1 MKKLFAGI
9 ITCVTILLTGIGVF
23 AVAADENNSG
33 NENVQ
38 SEIVFVWNGFDEC
51 YAGNTDYP
59 PESYN
64 GYFVERNGIV
74 RSFSFEDV
82 NAHWTFGY
90 VSMEDIPK
98 TISLNQTA
106 PQEKLLS
113 HLTDVS
119 KYQIV
124 GKISEEELERNLN
137 LLSDINTNVNIKMC
151 ISPLDVVQGYSET
164 FGLRYDDNDNAEV
177 VFLNGVGTIINKHT
191 DENALEIDS
200 WLRNLDISSDNP
212 NTETTQPNPTE
223 NTTTTTIVTTT
234 EVKPNTEQETEPITE
249 VPKIEFCQVQFILDY
264 EKYYGIF
271 LDSNRDVYSFAIDNV
286 TENWNLYGAY
296 SDIPIKLT
304 DSMPQDGLLTYLY
317 NHFDEWKF
325 IGKTSEDDYAD
336 YKNELNQIDLNTEM
350 TYILYAEPDVIGL
363 SHTETFAVRY
373 DDNGNRQI
381 VFLCGGLDTE
391 YDLYL
396 ENPDEHAI
404 SLNQKMI
411 QYEKINESAT
421 TTTVELNQTNAG
433 TDETTT
439 ATNSTTTT
447 TTTSIVATDE
457 NKTTASIENIT
468 ATTETTTTATTHI
481 ASDEEF
487 CNWAAKDYEG
497 KTGVMPANA
506 EIEYIAEGNAVI
518 TLTDVEG
525 NVLDIYTIDPTTGI
539 GKASDG
545 GTVDLP
551 QTGYSNTYKVIIGFA
566 ILMTMGGTVIV
577 AKSRRKRTSHS

>member
-33 NENVQ
+33 NDMS
-38 SEIVFVWNGFDEC
+38 SEPI
-51 YAGNTDYP
+51 T
-59 PESYN
+59 
-64 GYFVERNGIV
+64 
-74 RSFSFEDV
+74 
-82 NAHWTFGY
+82 T
-90 VSMEDIPK
+90 
-98 TISLNQTA
+98 TA
-106 PQEKLLS
+106 P
-113 HLTDVS
+113 
-119 KYQIV
+119 
-124 GKISEEELERNLN
+124 
-137 LLSDINTNVNIKMC
+137 
-151 ISPLDVVQGYSET
+151 
-164 FGLRYDDNDNAEV
+164 
-177 VFLNGVGTIINKHT
+177 
-191 DENALEIDS
+191 
-200 WLRNLDISSDNP
+200 
-212 NTETTQPNPTE
+212 TTPVTS
-223 NTTTTTIVTTT
+223 TTTTVTTT

-317 NHFDEWKF
+317 DHFDEWKF

-566 ILMTMGGTVIV
+566 ILLTIGGTVIV
-577 AKSRRKRTSHS
+577 AKSRRQRTSHS